1 MTEENNEN
9 SNEAQE
15 RALVALDGSD
25 SKKKKRK
32 KKYSPGFR
40 MIQESIY
47 ASSKMSE
54 QMAKAQLEGIKE
66 FNKRWDQA
74 ARKKRDGGLVD
85 VFRISA
91 KAFAKSTKHMA
102 DAPEQ
107 YMENSGSLGKLL
119 KPGRMTRST
128 LKAFG
133 F

>member
-9 SNEAQE
+9 TNEDQD
-15 RALVALDGSD
+15 RALVELDGSKP
-25 SKKKKRK
+25 KKKKRK

-40 MIQESIY
+40 MFQEGIF

-54 QMAKAQLEGIKE
+54 QMAKAQFEGIKE

-91 KAFAKSTKHMA
+91 KAFATQTKHMA
-102 DAPEQ
+102 DAPAK
-107 YMENSGSLGKLL
+107 YMENSGSLRKLL
-119 KPGRMTRST
+119 KPGRMTRAT